1 MIDEKSMKNISSIFE
16 LSKEAKK
23 NLLSFLNKIF

>member
-1 MIDEKSMKNISSIFE
+1 MVCVRVVWEFNIAYPIKICIFE

-23 NLLSFLNKIF
+23 